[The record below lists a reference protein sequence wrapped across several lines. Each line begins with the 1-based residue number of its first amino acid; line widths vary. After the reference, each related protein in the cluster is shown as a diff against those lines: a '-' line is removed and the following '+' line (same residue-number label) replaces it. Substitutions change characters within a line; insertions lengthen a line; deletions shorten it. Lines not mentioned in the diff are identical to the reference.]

1 MRNSSRTP
9 CPDRDLFARVF
20 MGDVGAD
27 EREAFIDHILDCRTC
42 EMQFDVL
49 RQVGK
54 EFRKQEAGF
63 ARLARQSLRELTTQK
78 KAARP
83 GRVWAGPAR
92 MAAGLLVM
100 AGLLVAAYFVLFPP
114 AQTEVLRSGEMPG
127 LRLIEPKGRISGV
140 PAVFKWTP
148 VQKADSY
155 TFALTDDDL
164 QTIVRRD
171 EIRQNS
177 FDLPSDLRQQ
187 MVRGKPYVWSITAY
201 DDLNLKIDSG
211 QQDFEI
217 E

>member
-1 MRNSSRTP
+1 M
-9 CPDRDLFARVF
+9 DDI
-20 MGDVGAD
+20 GAD
-27 EREAFIDHILDCRTC
+27 EREAFIDHILECRAC
-42 EMQFDVL
+42 GAQFDVL

-54 EFRKQEAGF
+54 EFRKQEAEF
-63 ARLARQSLRELTTQK
+63 SRLARQSLRELTTQK

-100 AGLLVAAYFVLFPP
+100 AGLLIAAYFVLFRP
-114 AQTEVLRSGEMPG
+114 AQTDVLRSGEMPK
-127 LRLIEPKGRISGV
+127 LRLIEPQGRISRV

-155 TFALTDDDL
+155 TFALTDDEL
-164 QTIVRRD
+164 QTIVRQDGIKR
-171 EIRQNS
+171 NS
-177 FDLPSDLRQQ
+177 FDVPSDLRQK
-187 MVRGKPYVWSITAY
+187 MVKRKPYVWSIIAY

-211 QQDFEI
+211 QQYFEI